1 MIEDRLTTEISGIAA
16 AGLTRRR
23 RVLDSRCGRTAT
35 VDGREMLNFASNDYL
50 GLAGNAELARTLAEG
65 ATDTFTV
72 DWKGYLAGATPTA
85 SWEAGAGTL
94 AGAAV
99 SGATTSARL
108 GGLSEGE
115 TATVTVTATSGTTVG
130 VMRFRVACP
139 DFNARITGGI

>member
-1 MIEDRLTTEISGIAA
+1 MSRHTIRVLANGEPYA
-16 AGLTRRR
+16 AGHDAVR
-23 RVLDSRCGRTAT
+23 D
-35 VDGREMLNFASNDYL
+35 D
-50 GLAGNAELARTLAEG
+50 AGVMTFTLAEG

-85 SWEAGAGTL
+85 SWVAGAGTL

-99 SGATTSARL
+99 SGSATSARL

-139 DFNARITGGI
+139 DFNARVTGGI